1 MASYNRVLLMGNL
14 TRDPQL
20 KYLPVRIRVEQDSQ
34 TFVDLVIARKPE
46 LASR

>member
-1 MASYNRVLLMGNL
+1 M
-14 TRDPQL
+14 TRDLTAEIWFAPQL
-20 KYLPVRIRVEQDSQ
+20 RYLPVRIRVEQDPQ